1 MFLWMLGCGL
11 WPVVMIGAVNVLLVI
26 RRAVQE
32 QEAKQRP
39 NLEDF
44 VGPEEKMM
52 LALCIAL
59 K

>member
-1 MFLWMLGCGL
+1 
-11 WPVVMIGAVNVLLVI
+11 MIGAVNVLLVI

-39 NLEDF
+39 NLEEF
-44 VGPEEKMM
+44 VAPEEKMM

-59 K
+59 T